1 VFCKLGQALAV
12 TTGLAAL
19 IWCSGCARRA
29 PGPSTQRLA
38 VLRFEN
44 LGADRSA
51 DWIGRAISEVVTS
64 ELAGAPDIYAIPS
77 SRIHAYERVL
87 GARPVSAPGISAE
100 RSLALAA
107 GANRL
112 AYGEYAVRSGEIQAR
127 MTTENPQTGKTTAV
141 VSYSGSAGDVAA
153 AASAFARALWKDAP
167 AYATRNAA
175 ALEAFVNALE
185 SFDQPSVAQTLE
197 RALAADPDYAQA
209 YRLLAQWKAQRQ
221 DRAGAVAVLDQALGR
236 NLPPVERARLEV
248 DSADLRG
255 DPVARTRACATLAR
269 LSPSDPVV
277 WRALGETAM
286 AAHAYQ
292 NSVNAWEKALTIEP
306 QDAAALNQA
315 GYAAAYA
322 GDLPAATAFLTRY
335 RSLAPA
341 DSNPLDSLG
350 DVNLLAG
357 RLREAEGFYL
367 QSARK
372 NAHFDTD
379 GSLFK
384 AAIARLMT
392 GDIGGADALFQ
403 RYAEAR
409 AADHDPALD
418 YRKAEWSWAAGRRR
432 AACAGMEAFARG
444 AETTPLR
451 ELAARGFAELAVW
464 RLMLG
469 DREAAA
475 QAAGKAAQYAGPSSA
490 AIARVTRF
498 LSEPPATPAEWAV
511 RAEREF
517 PEPGQTPV
525 RSFAMAYALLLAR
538 EFLPA
543 GLTLKEIYNSGAT
556 ADDEGLPVMLA
567 WTYLETGRNQEA
579 AALLRFNPIPSS
591 TGVGP
596 FFGFYFPRLYAL
608 RAMVATHS
616 GKPEEARIDS
626 QLFQKLSGPDPLVWE
641 MK

>member
-1 VFCKLGQALAV
+1 MFCKLGPAPALA
-12 TTGLAAL
+12 TGLAAL
-19 IWCSGCARRA
+19 IGFSGCARRA
-29 PGPSTQRLA
+29 PEPAIERLA

-44 LGADRSA
+44 LGADPSA
-51 DWIGRAISEVVTS
+51 DWIGRALAEMVTS
-64 ELAGAPDIYAIPS
+64 ELAGAPGVYALPS
-77 SRIHAYERVL
+77 SRFHAYERVL
-87 GARPVSAPGISAE
+87 GARPVGAPGISAE
-100 RSLALAA
+100 RDLALAA
-107 GANRL
+107 GANRV
-112 AYGEYAVRSGEIQAR
+112 AYGEYSIRSGGILAH
-127 MTTENPQTGKTTAV
+127 MSTEDPQTGKTTAV
-141 VSYSGSAGDVAA
+141 VSYSGAAGDVVAA
-153 AASAFARALWKDAP
+153 AWAFARALWKDAP
-167 AYATRNAA
+167 PYATRDAA
-175 ALEAFVNALE
+175 ALQAFVNALE
-185 SFDQPSVAQTLE
+185 SFDQPSVAPTLE
-197 RALAADPDYAQA
+197 RALAADRDFAAA

-221 DRAGAVAVLDQALGR
+221 DRTGALALLDQALAR
-236 NLPPVERARLEV
+236 NLPPVERARLEL

-255 DPVARTRACATLAR
+255 DAVARSRACATLAR

-277 WRALGETAM
+277 WRALAEAAM

-292 NSVNAWEKALTIEP
+292 NSVNDWERSLTIEP
-306 QDAAALNQA
+306 QDAGALNQA

-322 GDLPAATAFLTRY
+322 GDLPAATAFLVRY
-335 RSLAPA
+335 QKLAPG

-357 RLREAEGFYL
+357 RLREAEGLYL
-367 QSARK
+367 QSASK
-372 NAHFDTD
+372 NAHFDAD

-384 AAIARLMT
+384 AAVARLMT
-392 GDIGGADALFQ
+392 GDIGGADTLFQ

-409 AADHDPALD
+409 AADRDPAVD

-444 AETTPLR
+444 AENTPLR

-464 RLMLG
+464 RLLLG

-475 QAAGKAAQYAGPSSA
+475 QAAQKAGQCAGPSSA

-498 LSEPPATPAEWAV
+498 LTEPPATPAEWAV

-517 PEPGQTPV
+517 PEPAQTPV
-525 RSFAMAYALLLAR
+525 RNFAMAYALLLAR
-538 EFLPA
+538 EFQPA
-543 GLTLKEIYNSGAT
+543 GLTLKEIYNSGAP

-567 WTYLETGRNQEA
+567 WTHLETGRNQDA
-579 AALLRFNPIPSS
+579 AALLQFNPIPSS

-608 RAMVATHS
+608 RAMLAS
-616 GKPEEARIDS
+616 RFGKPEQARIDS

-641 MK
+641 KK

>member
-12 TTGLAAL
+12 ATGLAAL
-19 IWCSGCARRA
+19 IWSSGCARRA
-29 PGPSTQRLA
+29 SAPYFQRLA

-44 LGADRSA
+44 LGADPSA
-51 DWIGRAISEVVTS
+51 DWIGRALSEMVTS
-64 ELAGAPDIYAIPS
+64 ELAGAPAIYALPS

-87 GARPVSAPGISAE
+87 GARPVGAPGVSAE
-100 RSLALAA
+100 RGLALAA

-112 AYGEYAVRSGEIQAR
+112 AYGEYSIRSGGILAR
-127 MTTENPQTGKTTAV
+127 MTTEDPQTGKMTAV
-141 VSYSGSAGDVAA
+141 VSYRGPAGDVVA
-153 AASAFARALWKDAP
+153 AASALARSLWKDAP
-167 AYATRNAA
+167 PYATRNTA
-175 ALEAFVNALE
+175 ALQAFVNALE
-185 SFDQPSVAQTLE
+185 SFDRPSVEQTLE
-197 RALAADPDYAQA
+197 RALAADPDFAPA

-221 DRAGAVAVLDQALGR
+221 DRAGALALLDQALAR

-255 DPVARTRACATLAR
+255 DAAARGRACADLAR
-269 LSPSDPVV
+269 LSPGDPVA
-277 WRALGETAM
+277 WRALAETAI
-286 AAHAYQ
+286 AAHAYR
-292 NSVNAWEKALTIEP
+292 NSVNAWEKSLDIEP
-306 QDAAALNQA
+306 QDVGALNQA

-335 RSLAPA
+335 QSLAPA

-357 RLREAEGFYL
+357 RLHEAEGFYL

-372 NAHFDTD
+372 NAHFDAD

-384 AAIARLMT
+384 AAMARLMT

-403 RYAEAR
+403 RYAQAR
-409 AADHDPALD
+409 AADRDPALD

-444 AETTPLR
+444 AENTPLR
-451 ELAARGFAELAVW
+451 ELAARGFAELTVW

-475 QAAGKAAQYAGPSSA
+475 EAARKAGQCAGPSSA
-490 AIARVTRF
+490 AIVRVTRF
-498 LSEPPATPAEWAV
+498 LTEPPATPAEWAV

-525 RSFAMAYALLLAR
+525 RGFAMAYALLLAR
-538 EFLPA
+538 DFQPA
-543 GLTLKEIYNSGAT
+543 GLTLKEIYNSGAL

-567 WTYLETGRNQEA
+567 WTYLEIGRNQEA

-608 RAMVATHS
+608 RAMLASHS
-616 GKPEEARIDS
+616 GKADEARLNS

>member
-1 VFCKLGQALAV
+1 VFCKPWQALAV

-19 IWCSGCARRA
+19 LTSSGCAHRE
-29 PGPSTQRLA
+29 PGTSTQRLA

-51 DWIGRAISEVVTS
+51 DWMGRALSEVVTS
-64 ELAGAPDIYAIPS
+64 ELAGAPGIYALPS
-77 SRIHAYERVL
+77 SRFHAYERML
-87 GARPVSAPGISAE
+87 GARLVGAPGISAE
-100 RSLALAA
+100 RGLALAA

-112 AYGEYAVRSGEIQAR
+112 AYGEFTVRSGGMEAR
-127 MTTENPQTGKTTAV
+127 MTIEDPQTGKMTAV
-141 VSYSGSAGDVAA
+141 VSYRGPPEVVA

-167 AYATRNAA
+167 AYATRNAT
-175 ALEAFVNALE
+175 ALQAFVNALE

-197 RALAADPDYAQA
+197 RALAADPDFAPA

-221 DRAGAVAVLDQALGR
+221 DRAGAVAVLDQALAR

-255 DPVARTRACATLAR
+255 DAVARSRAYATLAR

-277 WRALGETAM
+277 WLALAETAM
-286 AAHAYQ
+286 AAHAYR
-292 NSVNAWEKALTIEP
+292 NSVNAWEKSLAIEP
-306 QDAAALNQA
+306 QDAVALNQA

-322 GDLPAATAFLTRY
+322 GDLAAATAFLTRY
-335 RSLAPA
+335 QNLAPA

-350 DVNLLAG
+350 DVNLLTG

-372 NAHFDTD
+372 NPHFDTD

-384 AAIARLMT
+384 AAMARLMT

-403 RYAEAR
+403 RYAEHR
-409 AADHDPALD
+409 AADKDPALD

-432 AACAGMEAFARG
+432 AACAAMEAFARG

-475 QAAGKAAQYAGPSSA
+475 LAARKAGQCAGPSSA

-498 LSEPPATPAEWAV
+498 LTEPPATPAEWAV

-525 RSFAMAYALLLAR
+525 RNFATAYALLLAR
-538 EFLPA
+538 EFQPA
-543 GLTLKEIYNSGAT
+543 GLTLKAIYNSDAP

-567 WTYLETGRNQEA
+567 WAYLETGRTQEA
-579 AALLRFNPIPSS
+579 AALLRFNPIPSGA
-591 TGVGP
+591 GVGP

-608 RAMVATHS
+608 RAMLANRS
-616 GKPEEARIDS
+616 GKPAEARIDS
-626 QLFQKLSGPDPLVWE
+626 QLFQTLSGPDPLLWD
-641 MK
+641 KK